1 MEVFLSSLVSAT
13 AYQVIGVALFLPFE
27 LAFPKEKVRFADR
40 ANGFIF
46 LLAGAVVIAVVSA
59 GMSALGP
66 ALGIEP
72 IRITTSAGGPIFAAV
87 AIALWVD
94 LQFYVTHRLQH
105 RFLWRF
111 HAVHHSIRHLSA
123 ANSYHHWSEPIWV
136 TLIGLP
142 LLFLNVKIG
151 PAMAVLVYL
160 FRVQQFYI
168 HSSSRPHFGPL
179 RWLLCDNR
187 YHRIHHS
194 MDPNHHNKNFGAMTP
209 LWDWLFGTLYMP
221 RSDEWPE
228 VGLKEVDEPT
238 SLKEWSSLPFR
249 FGNTNPSDGARCD
262 QREPQS
268 R

>member
-1 MEVFLSSLVSAT
+1 MFLSSLVSAT

-111 HAVHHSIRHLSA
+111 MPFITRSA
-123 ANSYHHWSEPIWV
+123 TCQRQTATTIGAN
-136 TLIGLP
+136 
-142 LLFLNVKIG
+142 
-151 PAMAVLVYL
+151 
-160 FRVQQFYI
+160 QFG
-168 HSSSRPHFGPL
+168 SR
-179 RWLLCDNR
+179 
-187 YHRIHHS
+187 
-194 MDPNHHNKNFGAMTP
+194 
-209 LWDWLFGTLYMP
+209 
-221 RSDEWPE
+221 
-228 VGLKEVDEPT
+228 
-238 SLKEWSSLPFR
+238 
-249 FGNTNPSDGARCD
+249 
-262 QREPQS
+262 
-268 R
+268 